1 MRMSRAFAVVVAA
14 VLMAAASLA
23 GAITPASATVVKN
36 TEIRF
41 ESPAT
46 NTTGYGDY
54 YSIYAYVYEAG
65 TSTKVYDGS
74 LTLNTRPIGG
84 TTWTPLEVNTSSWV
98 IKGIELSES
107 FEYQAV
113 YSGYTAKAS
122 YEDTYVKTTSPVFT
136 VNVHRGIKYIQKS
149 AKKFCAEVGPLSAPY
164 KNKPVTT
171 SYKVGKKKGWQKG
184 WTFRTNNKS
193 QHCYK
198 ITKTKAPKGVKV
210 PKGPKLKASKTVFV
224 KSGGM
229 KKYVD
234 IQHYTY

>member
-14 VLMAAASLA
+14 VLMAVA
-23 GAITPASATVVKN
+23 GLTGATSPASAKATKT

-41 ESPAT
+41 ESPAAT
-46 NTTGYGDY
+46 GTGYGDY

-65 TSTKVYDGS
+65 TSTKVYAGG
-74 LTLNTRPIGG
+74 LTLNSRPIGG
-84 TTWTPLEVNTSSWV
+84 TTWTPLASNTSAYV
-98 IKGIELSES
+98 IEGFQLSES

-113 YSGYTAKAS
+113 YAGGTSGSNTYTPA
-122 YEDTYVKTTSPVFT
+122 TSPVFT
-136 VNVHRGIKYIQKS
+136 VNVQRGIKYIEKS

-171 SYKVGKKKGWQKG
+171 YYKVAKKKGWQKG
-184 WTFRTNNKS
+184 YTFRTNKKS

-198 ITKTKAPKGVKV
+198 VTKSKTPKGVKV

-224 KSGGM
+224 KAGGM

-234 IQHYTY
+234 IQTYTS

>member
-1 MRMSRAFAVVVAA
+1 MRMSRAFAVVVTA
-14 VLMAAASLA
+14 VLIAVAGLA
-23 GAITPASATVVKN
+23 GATGPASAKATKT

-41 ESPAT
+41 ESPAAT
-46 NTTGYGDY
+46 GTGYGDY

-65 TSTKVYDGS
+65 TSTKVYAGG
-74 LTLNTRPIGG
+74 LTLNSRPIGG
-84 TTWTPLEVNTSSWV
+84 TTWTPLASNTSAYV
-98 IKGIELSES
+98 IEGFQLSES

-113 YSGYTAKAS
+113 YAGGTSGSNTYTPA
-122 YEDTYVKTTSPVFT
+122 TSPVFT
-136 VNVHRGIKYIQKS
+136 VNVQRGIKYIEKS
-149 AKKFCAEVGPLSAPY
+149 PKKVCAEVGPLSAPY

-171 SYKVGKKKGWQKG
+171 SYKVAKKKGWQKG
-184 WTFRTNNKS
+184 YTFRTNKKS

-198 ITKTKAPKGVKV
+198 VTKTKAPKGVKV